1 MVRQTADTF
10 LAAAT
15 FLELLHTWGPLDPD
29 IASKVKFAKYHALR
43 IAKALKAGVDPNL
56 SNPTPEP
63 SPTREEPPLDP
74 NDPEVQALNDP
85 VSSPT
90 RAPNSSY
97 QPSVEDVVDEHD
109 HVQHRMVYNSVVDQ
123 SLHPSRDTSVSRS
136 SKPVDLTGGGIQ
148 PSENTSAEDYYQTNT
163 NEEADVSSPTDR
175 AASIGGGYFP
185 NVPDGYADTQSP
197 AIPGSLPNPGISPEI
212 DLPDPSTLPPPT
224 STPMSNGGPQT
235 RGMPPP
241 HANSAVAPQYTPHVQ
256 HPNNPF
262 SHNPPNFS
270 NYTSSSP
277 ALPSPPP
284 LISTPAQT
292 IPAPRTRPST
302 RPAQENFTADDEAIA
317 KAQKHARWA
326 ISALNFE
333 DVNSAVKDLRLALQS
348 LGAS

>member
-1 MVRQTADTF
+1 M
-10 LAAAT
+10 
-15 FLELLHTWGPLDPD
+15 
-29 IASKVKFAKYHALR
+29 
-43 IAKALKAGVDPNL
+43 DPNL

-63 SPTREEPPLDP
+63 SPTQEEPPLDP

-85 VSSPT
+85 VSSPIG
-90 RAPNSSY
+90 AFNSSY

-109 HVQHRMVYNSVVDQ
+109 HVQHRMAYNSVVDQ

-136 SKPVDLTGGGIQ
+136 FKPIDLTGGSIQ
-148 PSENTSAEDYYQTNT
+148 PSENTSAEDYYQTVT
-163 NEEADVSSPTDR
+163 NKEADVSSPTDR
-175 AASIGGGYFP
+175 AASIGGGYFS

-197 AIPGSLPNPGISPEI
+197 AIPGSLPSPDISPEI

-235 RGMPPP
+235 RGLPPP
-241 HANSAVAPQYTPHVQ
+241 HVNFASAPQYTPHVR
-256 HPNNPF
+256 HPNKHFP
-262 SHNPPNFS
+262 HNPPNHS
-270 NYTSSSP
+270 NYPSSSP
-277 ALPSPPP
+277 AFPSPPP
-284 LISTPAQT
+284 SIPTSAQA
-292 IPAPRTRPST
+292 IPPSRTRPAT
-302 RPAQENFTADDEAIA
+302 RPTQESFTADDEAIA